1 MVNMLLARTLRRRG
15 IHQRSPATSPS
26 SLRSV
31 KVALSFS
38 TRAASSQVVV
48 TQTLPMMGNLVATTG
63 PAARKFVTPAAG
75 SRKNSWRVKSTRA
88 AIVHASPL
96 SLPAKAGH
104 PVCNARA
111 MRQMRAI
118 SRILWLNWIS
128 LRLKLHSKRH
138 SDIGYRHPITD
149 EQTGAP
155 AFGYPAKD
163 QRELAAECRRLKR
176 RQAS

>member
-1 MVNMLLARTLRRRG
+1 
-15 IHQRSPATSPS
+15 
-26 SLRSV
+26 
-31 KVALSFS
+31 
-38 TRAASSQVVV
+38 
-48 TQTLPMMGNLVATTG
+48 MMGNLVATTG
-63 PAARKFVTPAAG
+63 PDARKFVTPAAG
-75 SRKNSWRVKSTRA
+75 SRKNSWLVKSTRA

-96 SLPAKAGH
+96 SLPAQAGH

-163 QRELAAECRRLKR
+163 QRELAAECGRLKSMLVPDKRSLPEIRSRAQVAAYLAQLLAALTR
-176 RQAS
+176 RSSGCSEERRRRGRSERAALE